1 MMAAWFEALH
11 PSIAIKPHSA
21 AHVLSPGLAEPD
33 FGGILALS
41 VAVAYRSPM
50 PTIQPAASFN

>member
-33 FGGILALS
+33 F
-41 VAVAYRSPM
+41 
-50 PTIQPAASFN
+50 